1 MKSFVE
7 NRKLGFWLTLCAA
20 CAALLGA
27 IAYLIAYAS
36 TADPVTGEWDRVFRW
51 LVFGLMAGG
60 ALIAVAGEW
69 LRLRIVPILSA
80 VAYGIALAMHAVETA
95 YPLADVL
102 TKVPFFGGNPT
113 LAIVFAVL
121 FAIAAVVHVAAA
133 FMEHNIEPKKD

>member
-7 NRKLGFWLTLCAA
+7 NRKPGFWFTVGAA
-20 CAALLGA
+20 CVALVGA
-27 IAYLIAYAS
+27 IAYLIAYAL

-51 LVFGLMAGG
+51 IVFALMAGG
-60 ALIAVAGEW
+60 ALVAAAGEW
-69 LRLRIVPILSA
+69 LRLRIVPILAA
-80 VAYGIALAMHAVETA
+80 VAYGLALAMHAVETA

-113 LAIVFAVL
+113 LEIVFTVL

-133 FMEHNIEPKKD
+133 FMEHNTETI